1 MSYNHKLKLLLKLK
15 ILDQL
20 RLWIELVLWKRHLLK
35 ISRFTISHENV
46 TQKPKSFLIFSSIGG
61 NLTTLALDL
70 ILSKALELRGHKVKF
85 VLCGG
90 GFDACMY
97 AEVNKYRNQEEFIKD
112 GSKPL
117 CEQCTKI
124 GFTILAKSELN
135 LEVLRPPNPLTKI
148 KKLDS
153 EIAESGAK
161 RFLGIGRVVDSKVY
175 HEVLKRFQ
183 SASLQYSQSIN
194 ELLSTETF
202 DIVIAHHGIYVPQGI
217 VQALSQRENLEFVS
231 WMQGYRRGTYI
242 FSWNDTYHRELLK
255 PFPQDLKLT
264 LDQVKSIEN
273 YLSSRDV
280 GTNDWI
286 RFGVTTKEESE
297 VIPLNFSKP
306 TAILLTNVSWDAQLH
321 YKSRLFSDMHEWIL
335 QTIEWFIKHPE
346 SNLIVR
352 IHPAEETGRIK
363 SQDKIVDYIESSF
376 ESLPKNIFVVKP
388 LDKVSTYALIDK
400 SQLAIIFGT
409 KTGLEVAAL
418 GKPLLIAGEAWSRNK
433 GIGIEPSTKED
444 YFKTLDDFERNHA
457 TLFRNRIRGLEVA
470 HYFFFRKLIP
480 INSIKAIPFYPYARP
495 KMHPDWIE
503 KDFGLNTVISA
514 LENGNEFELPSEE

>member
-1 MSYNHKLKLLLKLK
+1 MSYSHKLKWLLKLK
-15 ILDQL
+15 LFDQL
-20 RLWIELVLWKRHLLK
+20 RLWFELVLWKRHLLK

-46 TQKPKSFLIFSSIGG
+46 TLKPKSFLIFSNIGG

-70 ILSKALELRGHKVKF
+70 VLSKALELRGHKVKF

-97 AEVNKYRNQEEFIKD
+97 AEVNKYRNQDGFIKD

-117 CEQCTKI
+117 CKQCTKV
-124 GFTILAKSELN
+124 GFTLLAKSELN
-135 LEVLRPPNPLTKI
+135 LEVLHPPNPLTNI
-148 KKLDS
+148 EKLDL

-161 RFLGIGRVVDSKVY
+161 RFLGIGRVTDSEVY
-175 HEVLKRFQ
+175 QAVLKRFQ
-183 SASLQYSQSIN
+183 SASLQYSQSIDD
-194 ELLSTETF
+194 LLSSENF
-202 DIVIAHHGIYVPQGI
+202 DVVIAHHGIYVPQGN
-217 VQALSQRENLEFVS
+217 VQALSQRENLKFVS

-255 PFPQDLKLT
+255 PFPPDL
-264 LDQVKSIEN
+264 QVTSEQIESIEN

-286 RFGVTTKEESE
+286 RFGVTTKEESG
-297 VIPLNFSKP
+297 VIPLDFSKP

-321 YKSRLFSDMHEWIL
+321 YESRLFSDMHEWIL
-335 QTIEWFIKHPE
+335 QTIDWFIQHPDC
-346 SNLIVR
+346 NLIVR

-363 SQDKIVDYIESSF
+363 SQDKIVDFIESSF

-388 LDKVSTYALIDK
+388 LDKVSTYALIDR
-400 SQLAIIFGT
+400 SELAIIFGT

-444 YFKTLDDFERNHA
+444 YFTTLCDFERDNKS
-457 TLFRNRIRGLEVA
+457 LFRNRIRGLEVA

-480 INSIKAIPFYPYARP
+480 IISIKPIPFYPYARP
-495 KMHPDWIE
+495 KMHSDWSE
-503 KDFGLNTVISA
+503 ADFGLNTVISA
-514 LENGNEFELPSEE
+514 LENGHEFVVPSEE